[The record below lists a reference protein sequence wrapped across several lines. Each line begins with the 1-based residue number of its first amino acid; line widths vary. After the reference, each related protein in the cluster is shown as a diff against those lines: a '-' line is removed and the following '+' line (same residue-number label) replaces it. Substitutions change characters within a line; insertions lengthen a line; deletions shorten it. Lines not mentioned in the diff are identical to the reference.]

1 MRIRHNEKEKVIFQ
15 KELIMEL
22 NKNKLMQENYNKEL
36 EQKVVERTKE
46 IKAKNEEI
54 IKHRNDLIQNAQHF
68 QELNAEILA
77 QAELIHSANERLHK
91 NEQIL
96 RKSFENLKN
105 SQREVELKN
114 REIQKINKNLE
125 RLVESRSRD
134 VIVAKKE
141 LDEFLYRSSH
151 NLKGPVSRIKG
162 LLQLFEMDL
171 ENTDNIQNYLIKLK
185 VVVLRMERILEKLN
199 AVSIINID
207 YDNKN
212 IQTDVPMIISGVVDS
227 FISTI
232 NDKKI
237 EVIEDTVPVVLEI
250 DPNILNIIV
259 KNLIENALQ
268 FNDNSRSHKVIIK
281 LSVQQN
287 GFVELSVSDNGIGI
301 ESDCLEHIF
310 DMFYVGSVSSKGDG
324 MGLYIVHK
332 AITSIG
338 GFIRVESKV
347 DVGTKFIVTFPLINH
362 HSGCSQN
369 TIEEKAILLD

>member
-1 MRIRHNEKEKVIFQ
+1 VSLILRIRHNEKEKVIFQ

-171 ENTDNIQNYLIKLK
+171 ENTDNIQN
-185 VVVLRMERILEKLN
+185 
-199 AVSIINID
+199 
-207 YDNKN
+207 
-212 IQTDVPMIISGVVDS
+212 
-227 FISTI
+227 
-232 NDKKI
+232 
-237 EVIEDTVPVVLEI
+237 
-250 DPNILNIIV
+250 
-259 KNLIENALQ
+259 
-268 FNDNSRSHKVIIK
+268 
-281 LSVQQN
+281 
-287 GFVELSVSDNGIGI
+287 
-301 ESDCLEHIF
+301 
-310 DMFYVGSVSSKGDG
+310 
-324 MGLYIVHK
+324 
-332 AITSIG
+332 
-338 GFIRVESKV
+338 
-347 DVGTKFIVTFPLINH
+347 
-362 HSGCSQN
+362 
-369 TIEEKAILLD
+369 